1 MLICCW
7 TSSGTGVCLGRGI
20 PASSGTTLSPTR
32 TTSTASGTDSKQRTG
47 RSAVGAA
54 HSGLLNQRRQHF
66 HNLYYKLISTD
77 SERIPLVF
85 HSTFAQT
92 SSTDEPSALFCPQ
105 SFAQCCP
112 PVNCVVER
120 ASRISYLIIRG
131 SLNTFVNSVI
141 SEIKLITGNISV
153 SSN

>member
-54 HSGLLNQRRQHF
+54 AHSGLMNQRRQHF

-85 HSTFAQT
+85 HSAFAQHLPQMGRLRVVLLLFVHNRLL
-92 SSTDEPSALFCPQ
+92 SSLLQ
-105 SFAQCCP
+105 
-112 PVNCVVER
+112 VNCVVQRE
-120 ASRISYLIIRG
+120 SRG
-131 SLNTFVNSVI
+131 N
-141 SEIKLITGNISV
+141 KLL
-153 SSN
+153 